1 MRDELRCP
9 PEWIL
14 GVLDRLDQKWGGVEG
29 YLESSGVSATNIDRV
44 STKLA

>member
-1 MRDELRCP
+1 
-9 PEWIL
+9 
-14 GVLDRLDQKWGGVEG
+14 VLDRLDQKWGGVEG